1 MNTIPEILL
10 TKILGRS
17 SSFMSGDIAKHSKQ
31 LVSVI
36 NQSKLLIIGA
46 AGSIGQA
53 FVLEALKY
61 EPAGVHIIDISEN
74 NLVEV
79 VRQLRSGGHFVPD
92 DFKTYAI
99 DYTTVEMEALLKQEE
114 YDYVLNFSA
123 LKHVRSERDPY
134 TLMRLL
140 EVNVMGNA
148 RLIEALSGSKR
159 LKKVFSVSSDKS
171 VNPANLMG
179 ASKAFMERVFISNS
193 DQVPFG
199 SARFANVA
207 FSDGS
212 LLHSFML
219 RMTRNEP
226 LSAPSDV
233 RRYFITHEEAGQLCL
248 LSCFLGNNNEIY
260 YPKFIPEK
268 DMMSFSEIALEV
280 IKHFGYTALECKTD
294 AEALELAKQETFDKK
309 LWPCCFTPSDTS
321 GEKMFEEFHHSGE
334 TIDED
339 RYETIGVVTEPSFQG
354 SEPVKQAME
363 ELIDIRTTGE
373 WNKSQIVQIVKSAIP
388 ELKHTETHTN
398 LDQKM

>member
-1 MNTIPEILL
+1 
-10 TKILGRS
+10 
-17 SSFMSGDIAKHSKQ
+17 MSEDIAKHKNELTEVIGSSK
-31 LVSVI
+31 I
-36 NQSKLLIIGA
+36 LIIGA
-46 AGSIGQA
+46 AGSIGQS
-53 FVLEALKY
+53 FVLEVLKY
-61 EPAGVHIIDISEN
+61 HPAGIHLIDISEN

-79 VRQLRSGGHFVPD
+79 VRQLRSGGHYVPE

-99 DYTTVEMEALLKQEE
+99 DYTAVEMDALLKSES

-123 LKHVRSERDPY
+123 LKHVRSERDAF

-140 EVNVMGNA
+140 EVNVMGND
-148 RLIEALSGSKR
+148 RLIHSLMDSKT

-179 ASKAFMERVFISNS
+179 ASKAFMERVFIAHSEAL
-193 DQVPFG
+193 PFG

-212 LLHSFML
+212 LLHSFMV
-219 RMTRNEP
+219 RMNRFEP

-260 YPKFIPEK
+260 YPKFKPEK
-268 DMMSFSEIALEV
+268 DMMTFAEIAREV
-280 IKHFGYTALECKTD
+280 IKFHGYTPLECETD
-294 AEALELAKQETFDKK
+294 KEALELANEETFNKK

-321 GEKMFEEFHHSGE
+321 GEKMFEEFHHE
-334 TIDED
+334 DEQIDEE
-339 RYETIGVVTEPSFQG
+339 RYQSIGVVTKPSFQSAEAINLATAELSKLRASG
-354 SEPVKQAME
+354 SWDKE
-363 ELIDIRTTGE
+363 E
-373 WNKSQIVQIVKSAIP
+373 IVAIMKKIIP
-388 ELKHTETHTN
+388 ELKHSETNKN